1 MGIKCLFNIHQW
13 NGCKCEKCGKIRY
26 EGHVW
31 KGCKCELCG
40 TVRDEGHDW
49 NGCVCSRCK
58 KTRHKWADGICK
70 VCGEVCHH
78 PNWEVVYEKNYGTMD
93 YDSAGRS
100 VDDFVVTLYRCG
112 KCGQL
117 KKEGRGDF
125 CGDPH
130 ELTDITEEDYKIVG
144 T

>member
-1 MGIKCLFNIHQW
+1 MKELRVIELFAGVGGFRVGLERADADFFKVVWANQW
-13 NGCKCEKCGKIRY
+13 EPA
-26 EGHVW
+26 
-31 KGCKCELCG
+31 
-40 TVRDEGHDW
+40 T
-49 NGCVCSRCK
+49 
-58 KTRHKWADGICK
+58 KTQHAAM
-70 VCGEVCHH
+70 
-78 PNWEVVYEKNYGTMD
+78 VYEKNYGTMD

-100 VDDFVVTLYRCG
+100 VDDFVVTLYRCR

-130 ELTDITEEDYKIVG
+130 ELTDITEEDYKIAG